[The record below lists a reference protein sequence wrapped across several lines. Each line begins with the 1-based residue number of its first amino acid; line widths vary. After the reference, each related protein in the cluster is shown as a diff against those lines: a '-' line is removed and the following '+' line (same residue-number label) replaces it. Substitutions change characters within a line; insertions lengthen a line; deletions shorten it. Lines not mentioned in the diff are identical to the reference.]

1 VLLQDLI
8 DKKNG
13 TVKIPYTDRRF
24 SFEAIEQI
32 YKKIKPL
39 LKKRRRA
46 KIIEGASK

>member
-1 VLLQDLI
+1 MLIEELI

-13 TVKIPYTDRRF
+13 TVKIPYTKRSF

-39 LKKRRRA
+39 LKKRR
-46 KIIEGASK
+46 KLGFLEGASK

>member
-1 VLLQDLI
+1 MLIEDLI

-13 TVKIPYTDRRF
+13 TVKIPYTERRF

-39 LKKRRRA
+39 LKKRRGA
-46 KIIEGASK
+46 KILEGASK